1 MREKKKRERAAQY
14 AEQNKEDPEQQYLDQ
29 QENQPSTVNA
39 KIKLNSDRNDKVEPN
54 ADAKVSKT

>member
-54 ADAKVSKT
+54 ADAKVSTT